1 MNLIKIDLHVHS
13 QDSSHTG
20 SNISQESDLEK
31 LLILTKKRVKIASF
45 SDHDN
50 FYIESYLK
58 RLEIIKQ
65 YNIDITLWPGIEVNL
80 RKYDGQIGQAIF
92 IFDPDS
98 NLKELNEVTKKEFR
112 FNSNKY
118 TYKDAVELFK
128 KSNFNFMVFPHA
140 GKGQDNM
147 EWQDICNSQVDGL
160 DITDFNNSNKK
171 KILKQDPTIPVLY
184 FSDTHTW
191 RKYPQY
197 GKFCSYVEV
206 ENKDQITFN
215 EVKNNIRN
223 NKVDYDK
230 V

>member
-80 RKYDGQIGQAIF
+80 RKYDGQIGQAIY
-92 IFDPDS
+92 IWS
-98 NLKELNEVTKKEFR
+98 R
-112 FNSNKY
+112 
-118 TYKDAVELFK
+118 
-128 KSNFNFMVFPHA
+128 
-140 GKGQDNM
+140 
-147 EWQDICNSQVDGL
+147 
-160 DITDFNNSNKK
+160 
-171 KILKQDPTIPVLY
+171 
-184 FSDTHTW
+184 
-191 RKYPQY
+191 
-197 GKFCSYVEV
+197 
-206 ENKDQITFN
+206 
-215 EVKNNIRN
+215 
-223 NKVDYDK
+223 
-230 V
+230 